1 MRPRHWRTTGGKI
14 AASLA
19 IGALVALSFGGI
31 ADKTAQDYTETG
43 FRRALITYAT
53 ARAINGIISV
63 AQGTEVAIQPGGVGA
78 VLTPGEILD
87 PINDLVEQFSQVML
101 FSAAVLG
108 TQKLLIEISG
118 WLWFSALLTSVLVF
132 WLATQWRPDRFAAR
146 TQRTAL
152 AVAGI
157 MLLIRFLVP
166 LAAIANEA
174 VFDLFLAPQYE
185 AANRQLEFATRE
197 LGRDQNSI
205 ARAEGQTGADNSLLE
220 ALGGF
225 YEAARNKADLRAQIE
240 ELKAAA
246 NQTAE
251 EIIDLIALFMVQ
263 TLLLPLLFA
272 WLGYAGAR
280 RLVRYALET
289 PSGNESDSARGGPFA
304 GP

>member
-1 MRPRHWRTTGGKI
+1 MRAIDRRTTWGKI

-19 IGALVALSFGGI
+19 IGVLVALSFGGI

-118 WLWFSALLTSVLVF
+118 WLWFSALLVSVLVF
-132 WLATQWRPDRFAAR
+132 WLATLWRADRFAAG

-166 LAAIANEA
+166 VAAIANEA
-174 VFDLFLAPQYE
+174 VFDLFLAPRYE
-185 AANRQLEFATRE
+185 AANRQLEDATRD
-197 LGRDQNSI
+197 LGSEQKSV

-225 YEAARNKADLRAQIE
+225 YESARNRADVSAQIE

-251 EIIDLIALFMVQ
+251 DIIDLIALFMVQ

-272 WLGYAGAR
+272 WLGYAGAK
-280 RLVRYALET
+280 RLVRFALEA
-289 PSGNESDSARGGPFA
+289 PRRNESDSARRGPPA
-304 GP
+304 GS